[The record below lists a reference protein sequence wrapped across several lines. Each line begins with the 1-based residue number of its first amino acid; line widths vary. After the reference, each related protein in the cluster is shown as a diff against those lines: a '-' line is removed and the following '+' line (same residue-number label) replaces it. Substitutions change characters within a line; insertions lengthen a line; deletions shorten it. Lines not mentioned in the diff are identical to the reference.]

1 MIQETLERLRAED
14 NFRTLPKLQPAG
26 KYLYCEGKRY
36 LNLSSNDYLGITD
49 EPWQDTFFESLK
61 SENHFWLSN
70 PSSRL
75 ITGNSPEYTSL
86 EKTLSELFGGR
97 EALVLGSGYAVN
109 SGVLPALTTKKDLIL
124 ADKLIHAS
132 LIDGLRLSEADWQR
146 FFHND
151 PEHLERLL
159 RKLRTQYKNVWIVTE
174 SVFSMDGDIAPLREI
189 AELKQRYDC
198 RLYVDEAHAFGVC
211 GPDGRGIVAQTGLLD
226 QCDILIATLGKAIA
240 SQGAFVISNP
250 PIRDFLINRMRTL
263 IFSTAL
269 PPISLRW
276 SEHII
281 RRLPELE
288 EKRRHLHHLSRLIT
302 GNEHSTHII
311 PLMAGENRRAIEMSQ
326 RMREAG
332 FWVIPIRYPT
342 VPRGC
347 ARVRV
352 SLNAALPTEE
362 ILRFTE
368 LWKNAGW

>member
-14 NFRTLPKLQPAG
+14 NFRTLPNLQPAG

-36 LNLSSNDYLGITD
+36 INLSSNDYLGITD
-49 EPWQDTFFESLK
+49 EPWQKDFFETLK
-61 SENHFWLSN
+61 SEEQFWLSN

-75 ITGNSPEYTSL
+75 ITGNSPEYTTL

-132 LIDGLRLSEADWQR
+132 LIDGLRLSDADWQR
-146 FFHND
+146 FSHND

-159 RKLRTQYKNVWIVTE
+159 RKLRSQYENVWIVTE

-189 AELKQRYDC
+189 VELKQRYDC

-211 GPDGRGIVAQTGLLD
+211 GPDGRGIVAQEGLLD

-276 SEHII
+276 SEYII
-281 RRLPELE
+281 RRLPEME
-288 EKRRHLHHLSRLIT
+288 EKRRHFPVDHRQRKQHPH
-302 GNEHSTHII
+302 HSTDGRRKPTSHRNESTNAESRFLGDAH
-311 PLMAGENRRAIEMSQ
+311 PLPDRSPGLCPRPRIAQCRSAHRRDS
-326 RMREAG
+326 
-332 FWVIPIRYPT
+332 PIH
-342 VPRGC
+342 
-347 ARVRV
+347 
-352 SLNAALPTEE
+352 
-362 ILRFTE
+362 
-368 LWKNAGW
+368 